1 MNTYGHWPSFLH
13 RYRQHFRCCLV
24 LCLYLLC
31 STPLTHA
38 QTRQIRQIDSLFR
51 HAPDLASKQKNFLQL
66 YDHINSMSV
75 EKLGNYLQEGKP
87 LFVKGTVLYDHYE
100 SGYCPYF
107 YKSGKIRECIQTADQ
122 ILGRA
127 KAGDLIKR
135 PYLNTLLYKCVGY
148 IRNNESKEA
157 IENIFLLLQRSEQ
170 AKDSQQVVKGYSILG
185 WAYMELDKYD
195 DAIRW
200 MQKGIQYT
208 QNPSILAKSS
218 NIFTNIASCYNN
230 INQMDSAH
238 YYIEKGIFYST
249 ESENLAILANAY
261 NIRADMYIK
270 EGRMDLAEKDMQQAL
285 QVREQNADRLYV
297 ISDLGQ
303 LAFFYAS
310 NHQPEKGIATAQK
323 GIVLAR
329 ELKNLP
335 KLIYLYQSLANNYQV
350 ADSLEAYAACLSTII
365 QLKDSLY
372 AQNAGDALAEL
383 ETKYELQKKE
393 NIIMRQQYELSRN
406 RFITFG
412 LGALSLLG
420 LLSGWLVYRNYRLT
434 QKRKLERA
442 MLEQKLMSFKAV
454 EQAKESER
462 KRIAADLHDN
472 LGAYAAAISA
482 NVRNMQ
488 ESETARQPEII
499 QQLDENAQHMVT
511 QLGDTIWVLKNEHLP
526 ITKLADRFK
535 LWTQRLIQ
543 NYPGVKYHY
552 EEFIQNDIEFTP
564 NKILQIFLVLKEC
577 VNNALK
583 HSQCTDLKISFQSDS
598 HWTIRIEDN
607 GIGFNPDQRKKGSGI
622 SNIQKRVM
630 ESGWSVRW
638 EAVAPQGTRITI
650 SETTIN

>member
-1 MNTYGHWPSFLH
+1 
-13 RYRQHFRCCLV
+13 
-24 LCLYLLC
+24 
-31 STPLTHA
+31 
-38 QTRQIRQIDSLFR
+38 
-51 HAPDLASKQKNFLQL
+51 
-66 YDHINSMSV
+66 
-75 EKLGNYLQEGKP
+75 
-87 LFVKGTVLYDHYE
+87 
-100 SGYCPYF
+100 
-107 YKSGKIRECIQTADQ
+107 
-122 ILGRA
+122 
-127 KAGDLIKR
+127 
-135 PYLNTLLYKCVGY
+135 
-148 IRNNESKEA
+148 
-157 IENIFLLLQRSEQ
+157 
-170 AKDSQQVVKGYSILG
+170 
-185 WAYMELDKYD
+185 
-195 DAIRW
+195 
-200 MQKGIQYT
+200 
-208 QNPSILAKSS
+208 
-218 NIFTNIASCYNN
+218 
-230 INQMDSAH
+230 
-238 YYIEKGIFYST
+238 
-249 ESENLAILANAY
+249 
-261 NIRADMYIK
+261 
-270 EGRMDLAEKDMQQAL
+270 
-285 QVREQNADRLYV
+285 
-297 ISDLGQ
+297 
-303 LAFFYAS
+303 
-310 NHQPEKGIATAQK
+310 
-323 GIVLAR
+323 
-329 ELKNLP
+329 
-335 KLIYLYQSLANNYQV
+335 
-350 ADSLEAYAACLSTII
+350 
-365 QLKDSLY
+365 
-372 AQNAGDALAEL
+372 
-383 ETKYELQKKE
+383 
-393 NIIMRQQYELSRN
+393 
-406 RFITFG
+406 
-412 LGALSLLG
+412 
-420 LLSGWLVYRNYRLT
+420 
-434 QKRKLERA
+434 